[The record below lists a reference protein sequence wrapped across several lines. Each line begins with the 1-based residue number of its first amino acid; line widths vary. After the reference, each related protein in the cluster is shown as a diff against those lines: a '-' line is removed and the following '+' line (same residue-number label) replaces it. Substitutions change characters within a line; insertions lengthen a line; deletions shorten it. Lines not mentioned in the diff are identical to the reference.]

1 MIRHYRTL
9 PYVSKRLPGG
19 FANVEI
25 VSVECSQ
32 VVKRKKF
39 NIQEDRQS
47 CNTEG
52 TLALWVLIIQINDYF
67 SFA

>member
-32 VVKRKKF
+32 VVKRKKSLTF
-39 NIQEDRQS
+39 RKTDKAVILK
-47 CNTEG
+47 G
-52 TLALWVLIIQINDYF
+52 H
-67 SFA
+67 